1 MTILK
6 KISLLAIISILAL
19 LLSASVLPAISS
31 GEISKSASVS
41 GAPKKIELLYFHRTE
56 RCQSCNNAEQFARDT
71 LNTYLPDEVK
81 SGILSIQS
89 IDYQKDTEMA
99 KKYNV
104 NMQGL
109 KLKITKNGQETVK
122 DVPEIWAYV
131 RDKNAYMSY
140 LRDVLN
146 KELGR

>member
-1 MTILK
+1 MITLK
-6 KISLLAIISILAL
+6 KLSLLMVIPVLAL
-19 LLSASVLPAISS
+19 LLLASVLPAISS
-31 GEISKSASVS
+31 DGVS
-41 GAPKKIELLYFHRTE
+41 GASGAPDKIVLLYFHRTE
-56 RCQSCNNAEQFARDT
+56 RCLSCNNAEQFARDT
-71 LNTYLPDEVK
+71 LETYFQDDVK
-81 SGILSIQS
+81 SGMLSIQS

-109 KLKITKNGQETVK
+109 KLAEYRGGQETVK

-131 RDKNAYMSY
+131 RDKNAYMNY
-140 LRDVLN
+140 LRDLLN

>member
-1 MTILK
+1 
-6 KISLLAIISILAL
+6 
-19 LLSASVLPAISS
+19 
-31 GEISKSASVS
+31 
-41 GAPKKIELLYFHRTE
+41 
-56 RCQSCNNAEQFARDT
+56 
-71 LNTYLPDEVK
+71 
-81 SGILSIQS
+81 
-89 IDYQKDTEMA
+89 MA

>member
-1 MTILK
+1 M
-6 KISLLAIISILAL
+6 AL
-19 LLSASVLPAISS
+19 LLLASILPAISS
-31 GEISKSASVS
+31 DTVS
-41 GAPKKIELLYFHRTE
+41 GTSTTSSAPERIELLYFHRTD
-56 RCQSCNNAEQFARDT
+56 RCVSCNNAEQYARDT
-71 LNTYLPDEVK
+71 LNTYFPDEVK
-81 SGILSIQS
+81 SGKLSIQS

-104 NMQGL
+104 NVQGL
-109 KLKITKNGQETVK
+109 KLVEYRGGQETVK
-122 DVPEIWAYV
+122 DVSEIWAYV

>member
-1 MTILK
+1 MMKIGRGLFALILV
-6 KISLLAIISILAL
+6 AVAM
-19 LLSASVLPAISS
+19 ASVALPAAQASS
-31 GEISKSASVS
+31 ADG
-41 GAPKKIELLYFHRTE
+41 IELIYFHRTD

-71 LNTYLPDEVK
+71 LSTYFPDDVK
-81 SGILSIQS
+81 SGTLSIQS
-89 IDYQKDTEMA
+89 IDYQKDRAMA
-99 KKYNV
+99 EKYGV

-122 DVPEIWAYV
+122 DVSEIWAYV
-131 RDKNAYMSY
+131 RDKSAYMSY